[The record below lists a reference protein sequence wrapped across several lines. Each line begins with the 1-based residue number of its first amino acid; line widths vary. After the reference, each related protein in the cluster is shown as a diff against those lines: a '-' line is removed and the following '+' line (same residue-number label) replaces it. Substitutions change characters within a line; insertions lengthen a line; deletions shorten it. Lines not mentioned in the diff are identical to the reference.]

1 MKIALITGASQGIG
15 ASIAKV
21 LNKVKIKV
29 ILVARS
35 RKNLKQIQKNLTYPK
50 YSKIISKDLRSLSAC
65 KSLNKKVKK
74 INFLI
79 NVAGATKGGHFE
91 KLSDKFWDDGFNLK
105 FKSALRLSRI
115 FWPTLKRNKGKI
127 INIGGGA
134 GAWEKPLRTFMIG
147 GSVNAALNHFS
158 KSLALQ
164 GKIDK
169 VSVSIINPGMTLTGR
184 LNKLLKTDSKVLKKS
199 VEQLLKDRT
208 KDAKIKRPTKPE
220 EVAKLVYKL
229 IKDRKSNGKII
240 KIDGGKKEILKWY

>member
-91 KLSDKFWDDGFNLK
+91 KLSDKLWDDGFNLK

-169 VSVSIINPGMTLTGR
+169 VSVSIINHGMTLTGR

-199 VEQLLKDRT
+199 VEQLLKERT

-220 EVAKLVYKL
+220 EVAKQ
-229 IKDRKSNGKII
+229 G
-240 KIDGGKKEILKWY
+240 

>member
-91 KLSDKFWDDGFNLK
+91 KLSDKLWDDGFNLK

-184 LNKLLKTDSKVLKKS
+184 LNKLLKADSKVLKKS
-199 VEQLLKDRT
+199 VEQLLKERT

-229 IKDRKSNGKII
+229 VRDGKSNGKII
-240 KIDGGKKEILKWY
+240 KIDGGKKEILK

>member
-21 LNKVKIKV
+21 LNKAKIKV

-35 RKNLKQIQKNLTYPK
+35 KKNLKKIQENITFPK

-65 KSLNKKVKK
+65 KSLNNKVKT

-79 NVAGATKGGHFE
+79 NVAGATKGGHFN
-91 KLSDKFWDDGFNLK
+91 KLSDNLWDDGFNLK

-184 LNKLLKTDSKVLKKS
+184 LNKLLKTDSKVIKKS
-199 VEQLLKDRT
+199 VEQLLKERT

-229 IKDRKSNGKII
+229 VRDRKSNGKII
-240 KIDGGKKEILKWY
+240 KIDGGKKEILK

>member
-91 KLSDKFWDDGFNLK
+91 KLSDKLWDDGFNLK

-199 VEQLLKDRT
+199 VEQLLKERT

-229 IKDRKSNGKII
+229 VRDRKSNGKII
-240 KIDGGKKEILKWY
+240 KIDGGKKEILK

>member
-1 MKIALITGASQGIG
+1 
-15 ASIAKV
+15 
-21 LNKVKIKV
+21 
-29 ILVARS
+29 
-35 RKNLKQIQKNLTYPK
+35 
-50 YSKIISKDLRSLSAC
+50 
-65 KSLNKKVKK
+65 
-74 INFLI
+74 
-79 NVAGATKGGHFE
+79 
-91 KLSDKFWDDGFNLK
+91 
-105 FKSALRLSRI
+105 
-115 FWPTLKRNKGKI
+115 
-127 INIGGGA
+127 
-134 GAWEKPLRTFMIG
+134 MIG

-184 LNKLLKTDSKVLKKS
+184 LNKLLKADSKVLKKS

-240 KIDGGKKEILKWY
+240 KIDGGKKEILK

>member
-1 MKIALITGASQGIG
+1 MKIALITGSSQGIG

-91 KLSDKFWDDGFNLK
+91 KLSDKLWDDGFNLK

-184 LNKLLKTDSKVLKKS
+184 LNKLLKADSKVLKKS

-229 IKDRKSNGKII
+229 VRDRKSNGKII
-240 KIDGGKKEILKWY
+240 KIDGGKKEILK

>member
-91 KLSDKFWDDGFNLK
+91 KLSDKLWDDGFNLK

-184 LNKLLKTDSKVLKKS
+184 LNKLLKADSKVLKKS

-229 IKDRKSNGKII
+229 VRDRKSNGKII
-240 KIDGGKKEILKWY
+240 KIDGGKKEILK

>member
-21 LNKVKIKV
+21 LNKAKLKV

-35 RKNLKQIQKNLTYPK
+35 KKNLKKIQKNLIFPK

-91 KLSDKFWDDGFNLK
+91 KLSDKLWDDGFNLK

-147 GSVNAALNHFS
+147 GAVNAALNHFS

-169 VSVSIINPGMTLTGR
+169 VSVSTINPGMTLTSR
-184 LNKLLKTDSKVLKKS
+184 LKKLLKAESKVTKKS
-199 VEQLLKDRT
+199 TSQILKERS
-208 KDAKIKRPTKPE
+208 KAAKITRPTKPE
-220 EVAKLVYKL
+220 EVANLVYKL
-229 IKDRKSNGKII
+229 IKDKNSNGKII
-240 KIDGGKKEILKWY
+240 KIDGGKVKL

>member
-21 LNKVKIKV
+21 LNKAKLKV

-35 RKNLKQIQKNLTYPK
+35 KKNLKKIQKNLIFPK

-91 KLSDKFWDDGFNLK
+91 KLSDKLWDDGFNLK

-184 LNKLLKTDSKVLKKS
+184 LNKLLKADSKVLKKS

-229 IKDRKSNGKII
+229 IEDRKSNGKII
-240 KIDGGKKEILKWY
+240 KIDGGKKEILK

>member
-1 MKIALITGASQGIG
+1 M
-15 ASIAKV
+15 
-21 LNKVKIKV
+21 

-35 RKNLKQIQKNLTYPK
+35 KKNLKQIQKNLTYPK

-79 NVAGATKGGHFE
+79 NVAGATKGGQFE
-91 KLSDKFWDDGFNLK
+91 KLSDKLWDDGFNLK

-147 GSVNAALNHFS
+147 GAVNAALNHFS

-169 VSVSIINPGMTLTGR
+169 VSVSTINPGMTLTGR
-184 LNKLLKTDSKVLKKS
+184 LKKLLKAESKVTKKS
-199 VEQLLKDRT
+199 TSKILKERS
-208 KDAKIKRPTKPE
+208 KAAKITRPT
-220 EVAKLVYKL
+220 LSL
-229 IKDRKSNGKII
+229 IHI
-240 KIDGGKKEILKWY
+240 

>member
-21 LNKVKIKV
+21 LNKAKLKV

-35 RKNLKQIQKNLTYPK
+35 KKNLKKIQKNLIFPK

-91 KLSDKFWDDGFNLK
+91 KLSDKLWDDGFNLK

-184 LNKLLKTDSKVLKKS
+184 LNKLLKADSKVLKKS

-240 KIDGGKKEILKWY
+240 KIDGGKKEILK

>member
-15 ASIAKV
+15 ASIAKI
-21 LNKVKIKV
+21 LNKAKIKV
-29 ILVARS
+29 ILVARTK
-35 RKNLKQIQKNLTYPK
+35 KNLKQIQKNLTYPK

-91 KLSDKFWDDGFNLK
+91 KLSDKLWDDGFNLK

-184 LNKLLKTDSKVLKKS
+184 LNKLLKADSKVLKKS

-240 KIDGGKKEILKWY
+240 KIDGGKKEILK

>member
-91 KLSDKFWDDGFNLK
+91 KLSDKLWDDGFNLK

-184 LNKLLKTDSKVLKKS
+184 LNKLLKADSKVLKKS

-240 KIDGGKKEILKWY
+240 KIDGGKKEILK

>member
-21 LNKVKIKV
+21 LNKAKIKV

-35 RKNLKQIQKNLTYPK
+35 KKNLKKIQKNITFPK

-79 NVAGATKGGHFE
+79 NVAGATKGGQFE
-91 KLSDKFWDDGFNLK
+91 KLSDKLWDDGFNLK

-127 INIGGGA
+127 
-134 GAWEKPLRTFMIG
+134 
-147 GSVNAALNHFS
+147 
-158 KSLALQ
+158 
-164 GKIDK
+164 DK
-169 VSVSIINPGMTLTGR
+169 V
-184 LNKLLKTDSKVLKKS
+184 
-199 VEQLLKDRT
+199 
-208 KDAKIKRPTKPE
+208 
-220 EVAKLVYKL
+220 
-229 IKDRKSNGKII
+229 
-240 KIDGGKKEILKWY
+240 

>member
-50 YSKIISKDLRSLSAC
+50 YSKIISKDLRSLYAC

-91 KLSDKFWDDGFNLK
+91 KLSDKLWDDGFNLK

-147 GSVNAALNHFS
+147 GAVNAALNHFS

-169 VSVSIINPGMTLTGR
+169 VSVSIINPGMTLTSR
-184 LNKLLKTDSKVLKKS
+184 LEKL
-199 VEQLLKDRT
+199 
-208 KDAKIKRPTKPE
+208 
-220 EVAKLVYKL
+220 
-229 IKDRKSNGKII
+229 
-240 KIDGGKKEILKWY
+240 

>member
-21 LNKVKIKV
+21 LNKAKIKV
-29 ILVARS
+29 ILVARTK
-35 RKNLKQIQKNLTYPK
+35 KNLKQIQKNLTYPK

-91 KLSDKFWDDGFNLK
+91 KLSDKLWDDGFNLK

-184 LNKLLKTDSKVLKKS
+184 LNKLLKADSKVLKKS

-240 KIDGGKKEILKWY
+240 KIDGGKKEILK

>member
-91 KLSDKFWDDGFNLK
+91 KLSDKLWDDGFNLK

-184 LNKLLKTDSKVLKKS
+184 LNKLLKADSKVLKKS
-199 VEQLLKDRT
+199 VEQLLKERT

-240 KIDGGKKEILKWY
+240 KIDGGKKEILK

>member
-21 LNKVKIKV
+21 LNKAKIKV

-35 RKNLKQIQKNLTYPK
+35 KKNLKQIQKNLTYPK

-79 NVAGATKGGHFE
+79 NVAGATKGGQFE
-91 KLSDKFWDDGFNLK
+91 KLSDKLWDDGFNLK

-199 VEQLLKDRT
+199 VEQLLKERT

-240 KIDGGKKEILKWY
+240 KIDGGKKEILK

>member
-79 NVAGATKGGHFE
+79 NVAGATKGGQFE
-91 KLSDKFWDDGFNLK
+91 KLSDKLWDDGFNLK

-184 LNKLLKTDSKVLKKS
+184 LNKLLKADSKVLKKS

-240 KIDGGKKEILKWY
+240 KIDGGKKEILK

>member
-91 KLSDKFWDDGFNLK
+91 KLSDKLWDDGFNLK

-184 LNKLLKTDSKVLKKS
+184 LNKLLKADSKVLKKS

-229 IKDRKSNGKII
+229 IEDRKSNGKII
-240 KIDGGKKEILKWY
+240 KIDGGKKEILK

>member
-35 RKNLKQIQKNLTYPK
+35 KKNLKKIQKNLIFPK

-91 KLSDKFWDDGFNLK
+91 KLSDKLWDDGFNLK

-184 LNKLLKTDSKVLKKS
+184 LNKLLKADSKVLKKS

-240 KIDGGKKEILKWY
+240 KIDGGKKEILK

>member
-21 LNKVKIKV
+21 LNKAKIKV

-35 RKNLKQIQKNLTYPK
+35 KKNLKQIQKNLTYPK

-91 KLSDKFWDDGFNLK
+91 KLSDKLWDDGFNLK

-184 LNKLLKTDSKVLKKS
+184 LNKLLKADSKVLKKS

-240 KIDGGKKEILKWY
+240 KIDGGKKEILK

>member
-21 LNKVKIKV
+21 LNEAKIKV

-91 KLSDKFWDDGFNLK
+91 KLSDKLWDDGFNLK

-184 LNKLLKTDSKVLKKS
+184 LNKLLKADSKVLKKS

-240 KIDGGKKEILKWY
+240 KIDGGKKEILK

>member
-21 LNKVKIKV
+21 LNKAKLKV

-35 RKNLKQIQKNLTYPK
+35 KKNLKKIQKNLIFPK

-91 KLSDKFWDDGFNLK
+91 KLSDKLWDDGFNLK

-184 LNKLLKTDSKVLKKS
+184 LNKLLKADSKVLKKS

>member
-91 KLSDKFWDDGFNLK
+91 KLNDKLWDDGFNLK

-147 GSVNAALNHFS
+147 GAVNSALNHFS
-158 KSLALQ
+158 
-164 GKIDK
+164 
-169 VSVSIINPGMTLTGR
+169 
-184 LNKLLKTDSKVLKKS
+184 
-199 VEQLLKDRT
+199 
-208 KDAKIKRPTKPE
+208 
-220 EVAKLVYKL
+220 
-229 IKDRKSNGKII
+229 
-240 KIDGGKKEILKWY
+240 

>member
-91 KLSDKFWDDGFNLK
+91 KLSDKLWDDGFNLK

-184 LNKLLKTDSKVLKKS
+184 LNKLLKADSKVLKKS

-220 EVAKLVYKL
+220 EVAKLF
-229 IKDRKSNGKII
+229 INS
-240 KIDGGKKEILKWY
+240 